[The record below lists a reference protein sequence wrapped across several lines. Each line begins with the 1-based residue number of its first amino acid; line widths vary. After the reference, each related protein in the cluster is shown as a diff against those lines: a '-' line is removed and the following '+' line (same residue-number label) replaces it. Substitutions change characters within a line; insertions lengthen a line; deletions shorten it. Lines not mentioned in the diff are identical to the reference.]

1 MSTYAIGDIQ
11 GCFEPLQRLLDRIGF
26 DPALDRLWF
35 VGDLVNRGPD
45 SLATLRFV
53 RDLGPGAVT
62 VLGNHDLHLLAIAEG
77 FEKLKRS
84 DTLLEILEAPDRA
97 QLLDWLRCRPL
108 LHTESGYTMVHA
120 GLLPE
125 WTVEHAVSLAHEVET
140 VLRSDGY
147 RAFLANMYGNQP
159 ARWSETLCGYDRLR
173 VIVNA
178 MTRLRACTAQ
188 GEMEFSQ
195 KSHPREL
202 NDPWLPWYAVPGRR
216 SADQPL
222 LFGHWSSLGLLHDA
236 HNVWCLDGGC
246 LWGRCLTALRLDDRR
261 LFHVDCGAGSTA
273 PVRGR

>member
-11 GCFEPLQRLLDRIGF
+11 GCFEPLQRLLDRVAF
-26 DPALDRLWF
+26 DPAVDRLWF

-53 RDLGPGAVT
+53 RDLGNAAVT

-97 QLLDWLRCRPL
+97 QLLDWLRHQPL
-108 LHTESGYTMVHA
+108 MHRDAGFTLVHA

-125 WTVEHAVSLAHEVET
+125 WTVQQAIDLAREVEG
-140 VLRSDGY
+140 VLRGEGY
-147 RAFLANMYGNQP
+147 RAFFANMYGNQP
-159 ARWSETLCGYDRLR
+159 ARWDDALSGFDRLR

-178 MTRLRACTAQ
+178 MTRLRACTPD
-188 GEMEFSQ
+188 GEMEFAH
-195 KSHPREL
+195 KAHPDTL
-202 NDPWLPWYAVPGRR
+202 PPPYLPWYAVPGRR
-216 SADQPL
+216 SANDQL
-222 LFGHWSSLGLLHDA
+222 LFGHWSSLGLLHEY
-236 HNVWCLDGGC
+236 NVWCLDGGC

-261 LFHVDCGAGSTA
+261 LFHVDCDA
-273 PVRGR
+273 PRVPAPGQ

>member
-1 MSTYAIGDIQ
+1 MSTYAIGDLQ
-11 GCFEPLQRLLDRIGF
+11 GCFEPLQRLLDAIAF

-53 RDLGPGAVT
+53 RDLGSSAVT

-77 FEKLKRS
+77 FETLKRS

-97 QLLDWLRCRPL
+97 LLLDWLRRRPL
-108 LHTESGYTMVHA
+108 LHRELGYTMVHA
-120 GLLPE
+120 GLLPQ
-125 WTVEHAVSLAHEVET
+125 WSVDRALALAGEVES
-140 VLRSDGY
+140 VLRGDGY
-147 RAFLANMYGNQP
+147 RSFLADMYGNHP
-159 ARWSETLCGYDRLR
+159 ARWSETLSGHDRLR

-178 MTRLRACTAQ
+178 MTRLRACTAE
-188 GEMEFSQ
+188 GEMDFAY
-195 KSHPREL
+195 KAHPRTL
-202 NDPWLPWYAVPGRR
+202 PSPWLPWYAVPGRC

-246 LWGRCLTALRLDDRR
+246 LWGRCLTALRLDDRQ
-261 LFHVDCGAGSTA
+261 LFHVDCAAGSTA
-273 PVRGR
+273 PTHGR